1 MMATNAITWVLHLLC
16 YKVKVYIKNIYIFS
30 FLFILLRY
38 AIFCAI
44 IYVKWCFVIRYDKH
58 KRKDGIKTQVRVVEG
73 YRENGKIKQRTIKD
87 FGYLEDQDNQDEFI
101 AAVMLFDKNYKKE
114 KLSIK
119 KNTREKFFEDNS
131 STKYNYGYKFLSA
144 IYDSLELNKF
154 FENINFKGDYDLNSI
169 LKYFAIQRIL
179 NSSSKRHTTQI
190 MGNLYNISIDF
201 ELADVYRSLDKFS
214 DLNVDIQKYIN
225 DRIVK
230 MIGRN
235 FDYGYYDVTNY
246 YCEIDYPDADGLRQR
261 DVSKKHRTDPIVQL
275 GLFMDENSLPVC
287 MSIFPGNTSDSLT
300 FQPTMNKIKESY
312 SLKKIITVADKG
324 MNSSKNIDY
333 LINDGNGFVFSQIL
347 KGKKGERYHEI
358 MFDENGYT
366 YNSNRTFKYKTFI
379 EDYDGLD
386 LDGNKIKRKR
396 KVLIYWKYE
405 DALMAA
411 RKRDDKLNKALKSL
425 GNNAFTIKH
434 AYDEYIKNQYTTKN
448 GEMADEVYRSVD
460 YEKAKE
466 DAKFDGFF
474 CIITSEL
481 EYDYSK
487 ILETYSG
494 LWRIEESFR
503 ITKSQLEARPI
514 FVRTQKHIEG
524 HFLICFISLL
534 LLRMLQLKM
543 NYSISAE
550 RIIEALNT
558 SMCISDSLNKIR
570 VLKNDE
576 VLIYDENNKLTLDNQ
591 IINDLLLII
600 QSLDAEIPYAEYTKQ
615 EFDKYLNSIIYKP

>member
-1 MMATNAITWVLHLLC
+1 M
-16 YKVKVYIKNIYIFS
+16 
-30 FLFILLRY
+30 
-38 AIFCAI
+38 
-44 IYVKWCFVIRYDKH
+44 IRFDKH

-73 YRENGKIKQRTIKD
+73 YRENGKIKQRTVKD
-87 FGYLEDQDNQDEFI
+87 FGYLEDQSDADDFIETVKKFDEE
-101 AAVMLFDKNYKKE
+101 YKKE
-114 KLSIK
+114 KLHLK
-119 KNTREKFFEDNS
+119 KTTRKRFYEDNN

-144 IYDSLELNKF
+144 IYDSLELDKF
-154 FENINFKGDYDLNSI
+154 FDSVQFKGDYDLNTI
-169 LKYFAIQRIL
+169 LKYFSIQRVL
-179 NSSSKRHTTQI
+179 NPSSKRHTTQV
-190 MGNLYNISIDF
+190 MGNFYDNQVDF

-214 DLNVDIQKYIN
+214 DLNVNIQKYIN
-225 DRIVK
+225 DKIVK

-246 YCEIDYPDADGLRQR
+246 YCEIDFPDEDGGLRQR
-261 DVSKKHRTDPIVQL
+261 GVSKEHRTDPIVQL

-300 FQPTMNKIKESY
+300 FQPTMNKIKENY
-312 SLKKIITVADKG
+312 SLKKIIAVADKG

-333 LINDGNGFVFSQIL
+333 LINSGNGFVFSQIL
-347 KGKKGERYHEI
+347 KGKKGKRYHEI

-366 YNSNRTFKYKTFI
+366 YNSTKTFKYKTFI
-379 EDYDGLD
+379 EDYDAID
-386 LDGNKIKRKR
+386 SEGNKIKRQR

-405 DALMAA
+405 DAIMAA

-434 AYDEYIKNQYTTKN
+434 AYDEYIKDLYTTEN
-448 GEMADEVYRSVD
+448 GEIADTVYRSVD

-466 DAKFDGFF
+466 DAKFDGYFA
-474 CIITSEL
+474 IITSEL
-481 EYDYSK
+481 DYDYSK

-534 LLRMLQLKM
+534 LIRMLQLKM

-558 SMCISDSLNKIR
+558 SMCINDSNNKIR
-570 VLKNDE
+570 ILKNDE
-576 VLIYDENNKLTLDNQ
+576 VLLLDKNNKLTLDNQ

-600 QSLDAEIPYAEYTKQ
+600 KSLDSDIPYAEYTKE
-615 EFDKYLNSIIYKP
+615 EFDKYLKSIVYKP

>member
-1 MMATNAITWVLHLLC
+1 M
-16 YKVKVYIKNIYIFS
+16 
-30 FLFILLRY
+30 
-38 AIFCAI
+38 
-44 IYVKWCFVIRYDKH
+44 IRFDKH

-73 YRENGKIKQRTIKD
+73 YRENGKIKQRTVKD
-87 FGYLEDQDNQDEFI
+87 FGYLEDQSDADDFIESVKKFDEE
-101 AAVMLFDKNYKKE
+101 YKKE
-114 KLSIK
+114 KLHLK
-119 KNTREKFFEDNS
+119 KTTRKRFYEDNN

-144 IYDSLELNKF
+144 IYDSLELDKF
-154 FENINFKGDYDLNSI
+154 FDNVQFKGDYDLNTI
-169 LKYFAIQRIL
+169 LKYFSIQRVL
-179 NSSSKRHTTQI
+179 NPSSKRHTTQV
-190 MGNLYNISIDF
+190 MGNFYDNQVDF

-214 DLNVDIQKYIN
+214 DLNVNIQKYIN
-225 DRIVK
+225 DKIVK

-246 YCEIDYPDADGLRQR
+246 YCEIDFPDEDGGLRQR
-261 DVSKKHRTDPIVQL
+261 SVSKEHRTDPIVQL

-300 FQPTMNKIKESY
+300 FQPTMNKIKENY
-312 SLKKIITVADKG
+312 SLKKIIAVADKG

-333 LINDGNGFVFSQIL
+333 LINSGNGFVFSQIL
-347 KGKKGERYHEI
+347 KGKKGKRYHEI

-366 YNSNRTFKYKTFI
+366 YNSTKTFKYKTFI
-379 EDYDGLD
+379 EDYDAID
-386 LDGNKIKRKR
+386 SEGNKIKRQR

-405 DALMAA
+405 DAIMAA

-434 AYDEYIKNQYTTKN
+434 AYDEYIKDLYTTEN
-448 GEMADEVYRSVD
+448 GEIADTVYRSVD

-466 DAKFDGFF
+466 DAKFDGYFA
-474 CIITSEL
+474 IITSEL
-481 EYDYSK
+481 DYDYSK

-534 LLRMLQLKM
+534 LIRMLQLKM

-558 SMCISDSLNKIR
+558 SMCINDSNNKIR
-570 VLKNDE
+570 ILKNDE
-576 VLIYDENNKLTLDNQ
+576 VLLLDKNNKLTLDNQ

-600 QSLDAEIPYAEYTKQ
+600 KSLDSDIPYAEYTKE
-615 EFDKYLNSIIYKP
+615 EFDKYLKSIVYKP

>member
-1 MMATNAITWVLHLLC
+1 M
-16 YKVKVYIKNIYIFS
+16 
-30 FLFILLRY
+30 
-38 AIFCAI
+38 
-44 IYVKWCFVIRYDKH
+44 IRYDKH

-101 AAVMLFDKNYKKE
+101 AAVKLFDENYKKE

-119 KNTREKFFEDNS
+119 KNTRKKFFEDNS

-179 NSSSKRHTTQI
+179 NPSSKRHTTQI
-190 MGNLYNISIDF
+190 MGNFYNSSIDF

-235 FDYGYYDVTNY
+235 FYYGYYDVTNY

-261 DVSKKHRTDPIVQL
+261 GVSKEHRTDPIVQL

-312 SLKKIITVADKG
+312 SLKKIIAVADKG

-333 LINDGNGFVFSQIL
+333 LVNSGNGFVFSQIL
-347 KGKKGERYHEI
+347 KGKKGKRYHEI

-386 LDGNKIKRKR
+386 SDGNKVKRKR

-434 AYDEYIKNQYTTKN
+434 AYDEYIKNQYTTEN
-448 GEMADEVYRSVD
+448 GEIADEVYRSVD

-615 EFDKYLNSIIYKP
+615 EFDKYLNSITYKP